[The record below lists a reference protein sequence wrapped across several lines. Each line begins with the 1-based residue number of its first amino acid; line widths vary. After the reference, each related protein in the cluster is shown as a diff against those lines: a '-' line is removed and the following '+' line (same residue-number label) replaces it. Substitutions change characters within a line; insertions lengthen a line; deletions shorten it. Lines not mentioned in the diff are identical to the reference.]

1 MIKKKVVLC
10 VLLVAAVC
18 GTSAYASKNDSKKKG
33 YRFTVEINNASDS
46 VIYLGQYY
54 NKNQYAIDTAF
65 INKKGQFIFEK
76 KDKEL
81 KPGLYFITN
90 NKNKLAEFTINK
102 EPLNYKFYTDD
113 ANWTLHM
120 EIKGSKDNEKF
131 MDYQQIRRDM
141 NMAMEEARQKYSDE
155 EFKSYRREQGRK
167 LDSINKAFV
176 AQDPNHILSIIM
188 SATKEIDVPVVDS
201 LGDSLSQREQY
212 EYYATHYFDNM
223 ALDNEAILRTPAY
236 VFYERVERYFDQ
248 VVNGATPE
256 TICKYADMLLE
267 KARPA
272 KDVFKYL
279 VLYIAEKYLQTNI
292 MSYDAIYVHMIEK
305 YYMTGDAFWASP
317 SDIDFETKRAMTW
330 KKLLIGEKAPELIL
344 KNQEGEWHSF
354 YEVPNKYTLLIF
366 WAPSCGHCATIIPAL
381 YNFYKEYKDVYDI
394 GAYAIN
400 TDIGPEEVEKWK
412 KYVQDKGLDWDNYN
426 GGEAN
431 VDWHEVYDIIST
443 PVIYLLDQDK
453 KIIGKKL
460 DADILKKLFAIL
472 EPEKTKIANEQKTA
486 QTTTTETPDETKEN
500 K

>member
-10 VLLVAAVC
+10 VLLVAVVC

-33 YRFTVEINNASDS
+33 YKFTVEINNASDS

-472 EPEKTKIANEQKTA
+472 EPEKTKIANEQKAA

>member
-33 YRFTVEINNASDS
+33 YKFTVEINNASDS

-472 EPEKTKIANEQKTA
+472 EPEKTKIANEQKAA

>member
-33 YRFTVEINNASDS
+33 YKFTVEINNASDS

-113 ANWTLHM
+113 TNWTLHM

-176 AQDPNHILSIIM
+176 AQDPTHILSIIM

-472 EPEKTKIANEQKTA
+472 EPEKTKIANEQKAA

>member
-33 YRFTVEINNASDS
+33 YKFTVEINNASDS

-472 EPEKTKIANEQKTA
+472 EPEKTKIANEQKAA
-486 QTTTTETPDETKEN
+486 QTTTTETPVETKEN

>member
-33 YRFTVEINNASDS
+33 YKFTVEINNASDS

-176 AQDPNHILSIIM
+176 AQDPTHILSIIM

-256 TICKYADMLLE
+256 TICKYADILLE
-267 KARPA
+267 KASPA

-472 EPEKTKIANEQKTA
+472 EPEKTKIANEQKAA
-486 QTTTTETPDETKEN
+486 QTTTIETPDETKEN

>member
-33 YRFTVEINNASDS
+33 YKFTVEINNASDS

-472 EPEKTKIANEQKTA
+472 EPEKTKIANEQKAA
-486 QTTTTETPDETKEN
+486 QTTTIETPDETKEN

>member
-33 YRFTVEINNASDS
+33 YKFTVEINNASDS

-176 AQDPNHILSIIM
+176 AQDPTHILSIIM

-472 EPEKTKIANEQKTA
+472 EPEKTKIANEQKAA
-486 QTTTTETPDETKEN
+486 QTTTIETPDETKEN

>member
-33 YRFTVEINNASDS
+33 YKFTVEINNASDS

-120 EIKGSKDNEKF
+120 EIKGSKDNERF
-131 MDYQQIRRDM
+131 IEYQQIRRDM

-167 LDSINKAFV
+167 LDSVNKAFV

-394 GAYAIN
+394 GAYAVN

-472 EPEKTKIANEQKTA
+472 EPEKTKIANEQKAA

>member
-1 MIKKKVVLC
+1 
-10 VLLVAAVC
+10 
-18 GTSAYASKNDSKKKG
+18 
-33 YRFTVEINNASDS
+33 
-46 VIYLGQYY
+46 
-54 NKNQYAIDTAF
+54 
-65 INKKGQFIFEK
+65 
-76 KDKEL
+76 
-81 KPGLYFITN
+81 
-90 NKNKLAEFTINK
+90 
-102 EPLNYKFYTDD
+102 
-113 ANWTLHM
+113 
-120 EIKGSKDNEKF
+120 
-131 MDYQQIRRDM
+131 
-141 NMAMEEARQKYSDE
+141 
-155 EFKSYRREQGRK
+155 
-167 LDSINKAFV
+167 
-176 AQDPNHILSIIM
+176 
-188 SATKEIDVPVVDS
+188 
-201 LGDSLSQREQY
+201 
-212 EYYATHYFDNM
+212 M

-472 EPEKTKIANEQKTA
+472 EPEKTKIANEQKAA
-486 QTTTTETPDETKEN
+486 QTTTIETPDETKEN

>member
-33 YRFTVEINNASDS
+33 YKFTVEINNASDS

-120 EIKGSKDNEKF
+120 EIKGSKDNERF
-131 MDYQQIRRDM
+131 IEYQQIRRDM

-167 LDSINKAFV
+167 LDSVNKAFV

-472 EPEKTKIANEQKTA
+472 EPEKTKIANEQKAA

>member
-33 YRFTVEINNASDS
+33 YKFTVEINNASDS

-167 LDSINKAFV
+167 LDSVNKAFV

-472 EPEKTKIANEQKTA
+472 EPEKTKIANEQKAA

>member
-33 YRFTVEINNASDS
+33 YKFTVEINNASDS

-90 NKNKLAEFTINK
+90 NKSKLAEFTINK

-472 EPEKTKIANEQKTA
+472 EPEKTKIANEQKAA
-486 QTTTTETPDETKEN
+486 QTTTIETPDETKEN

>member
-33 YRFTVEINNASDS
+33 YKFTVEINNASDS

-65 INKKGQFIFEK
+65 ITKKGQFIFEK

-472 EPEKTKIANEQKTA
+472 EPEKTKIANEQKAA

>member
-33 YRFTVEINNASDS
+33 YKFTVEINNASDS

-120 EIKGSKDNEKF
+120 EIKGSKDNERF
-131 MDYQQIRRDM
+131 IEYQQIRRDM

-167 LDSINKAFV
+167 LDSVNKAFV

-317 SDIDFETKRAMTW
+317 SDIDFEAKRAMTW

-472 EPEKTKIANEQKTA
+472 EPEKTKIANEQKAA